1 MEAGSLGCSISG
13 AGPTM
18 FAWAIAERA
27 PTVLKAM
34 RAEFSKRSIEVD
46 EWIVEIN
53 SAGARVVSSS

>member
-1 MEAGSLGCSISG
+1 
-13 AGPTM
+13 M

-27 PTVLKAM
+27 PAVLKAM
-34 RAEFSKRSIEVD
+34 RSEFSKRSIEID